1 MTHYFARRVTIASFI
16 AGALLVAAVP
26 ARADWHD
33 QYKELNFGIS
43 SSENERDAVARY
55 DKFAAYM
62 TKKLGVPVHIL
73 WGTDYAAVIEALH
86 SSKIQFATI
95 GAANY
100 ALGRK
105 VMGDKITAVATSEDN
120 FGSTGYHSVIV
131 VKTDSPYQKIDD
143 LKGKV
148 LAWADPNS
156 TSGYAVPLYF
166 MKKDGI
172 DPSSFFS
179 KTPFS
184 GSHELGVV
192 GVVNGTFD
200 AAADDWTNP
209 QKSNALRMESKGM
222 VPKGSTRVI
231 WTSNLIPNGPYVMR
245 TDLPQDLQD
254 AYRAAVL
261 AFPKEDPE
269 DFKAQTDGTEKDL
282 VPVKDS
288 DYDDIIAITQ
298 ANDADRRKH

>member
-1 MTHYFARRVTIASFI
+1 MTNNVTRRTAV
-16 AGALLVAAVP
+16 AGLLVGGLLLAAVP
-26 ARADWHD
+26 AKADWHD

-43 SSENERDAVARY
+43 SAENERDAVARY
-55 DKFAAYM
+55 DKFSAYM

-86 SSKIQFATI
+86 SNKIQFATI

-120 FGSTGYHSVIV
+120 YGSTGYHSVIV

-172 DPSSFFS
+172 DPSTFFS

-209 QKSNALRMESKGM
+209 QKSNALRMEGKGM

-245 TDLPQDLQD
+245 SDLPQDLQD
-254 AYRAAVL
+254 AYRNAIL
-261 AFPKEDPE
+261 SYPKEDPT
-269 DFKAQTDGTEKDL
+269 DFKAQTDGTSKDL

-298 ANDADRRKH
+298 ANDAERRKH

>member
-200 AAADDWTNP
+200 AAADDWTP
-209 QKSNALRMESKGM
+209 TSCAPTCRRTCRTPTAPPSSPSRRKIQRISRLR
-222 VPKGSTRVI
+222 PTAPRR
-231 WTSNLIPNGPYVMR
+231 TSCRSR
-245 TDLPQDLQD
+245 TLTTTTSSPSP
-254 AYRAAVL
+254 RRTMPTAAS
-261 AFPKEDPE
+261 
-269 DFKAQTDGTEKDL
+269 TDG
-282 VPVKDS
+282 P
-288 DYDDIIAITQ
+288 IRAQ
-298 ANDADRRKH
+298 AFRPAPSFLSA